1 MMYRGSAYKSLF
13 ANSKGSTVEKVQ
25 LETAPLE
32 VFAWKRDDGV
42 LTVNPF
48 VILYSP
54 PTNIAQE
61 LFGSEKKSEIKTI
74 CTQEIKEPVT

>member
-48 VILYSP
+48 RNTVFT
-54 PTNIAQE
+54 TNKHSART
-61 LFGSEKKSEIKTI
+61 FRKREKK
-74 CTQEIKEPVT
+74 